1 MTIQPLRKQETS
13 APFYGAGALVGAQK
27 GGFAIMH
34 GTLAPEGCVIRTA
47 MFEAAFDVTARV
59 FGHAEAAQDAIM
71 AGEITDGDIIIM
83 RGASTEALT
92 AISRALDMMGLA
104 EVSIITDSRV
114 GHATNG
120 YMARVIANVAPSAAA
135 GGPIALVRD
144 GDTIHIDLAARRID
158 LMSDAA
164 AKGAQTFNA
173 HAPKAFAPGERYA
186 RMFGA

>member
-1 MTIQPLRKQETS
+1 VTIQPLRKQETS
-13 APFYGAGALVGAQK
+13 APFYGAGALVGAQT

-34 GTLAPEGCVIRTA
+34 GTLAPEGCV
-47 MFEAAFDVTARV
+47 DCTARV

-71 AGEITDGDIIIM
+71 AGDIADGDIIIM

-92 AISRALDMMGLA
+92 AISRSLDIMGLA

-173 HAPKAFAPGERYA
+173 HAPKAFAPGERFP
-186 RMFGA
+186 RQPEG